1 VVVNSQT
8 APVEDTLAQPR
19 ATTTVGVHLH
29 GATPLLVVLL
39 GAVPHLEGAHLAG
52 EAVVVAEPPVG
63 VEMED
68 VLRMA
73 AATEAGLLTV
83 VTAHELPMEALL
95 HMVEQLP
102 TVEEQPTVATMVTA
116 LPMVASTPEAGHLV
130 GEVQLVTQLPSQASL
145 LPRPAPTTLL
155 HQALMRHQLL
165 AATEL
170 TLHLHPAVQW
180 MHQRQATSL
189 RRRRATAGTELHL
202 LRHPHQAHGILR
214 RQRLVARILATTR
227 RGEIV

>member
-1 VVVNSQT
+1 
-8 APVEDTLAQPR
+8 VEDTLAQPR
-19 ATTTVGVHLH
+19 ATTTAGVHLH
-29 GATPLLVVLL
+29 GATPLLAVLL
-39 GAVPHLEGAHLAG
+39 GAVPHLEVAHLAG
-52 EAVVVAEPPVG
+52 EAAVVAEPPVG

-73 AATEAGLLTV
+73 ATEAGLLTV
-83 VTAHELPMEALL
+83 VMAQELPMEALL

-102 TVEEQPTVATMVTA
+102 TAEEQPMVATMATV
-116 LPMVASTPEAGHLV
+116 LPMAASTPEAGHLA
-130 GEVQLVTQLPSQASL
+130 GEVQLVTQLPSRTSL

-155 HQALMRHQLL
+155 PQALMRHQLL

-180 MHQRQATSL
+180 MHQHQATSL
-189 RRRRATAGTELHL
+189 RRRRATAGTGLHL

-227 RGEIV
+227 CGEIV

>member
-1 VVVNSQT
+1 
-8 APVEDTLAQPR
+8 VEDTLAQPR

-29 GATPLLVVLL
+29 GATPLLVALL

-73 AATEAGLLTV
+73 ATEAGLLTV
-83 VTAHELPMEALL
+83 VTAHELPMGALL
-95 HMVEQLP
+95 HMVEQPP
-102 TVEEQPTVATMVTA
+102 TVEEQPTVAMMVTA

-155 HQALMRHQLL
+155 RQALMLHQLL
-165 AATEL
+165 AATEH

-189 RRRRATAGTELHL
+189 RRRRATAGTGLHL
-202 LRHPHQAHGILR
+202 LRHPRQAHGILR